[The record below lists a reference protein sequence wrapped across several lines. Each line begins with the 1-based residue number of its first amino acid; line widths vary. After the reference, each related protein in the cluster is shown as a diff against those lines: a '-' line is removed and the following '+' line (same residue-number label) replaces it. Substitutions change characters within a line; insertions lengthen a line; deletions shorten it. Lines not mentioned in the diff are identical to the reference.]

1 MTTPA
6 SAPPVRRREIFGW
19 AMFDFANSS
28 YTTIVVTVAFGPYF
42 KALVA
47 PAGRGDAL
55 WGAAISVSN
64 ALVMLLSVV
73 VGAVADGAA
82 RKKAFLFASYVLCVL
97 STAGLYF
104 AVPGRVVISLA
115 LFVFSNVAF
124 SLGENF
130 TSSFLPELSTPEN
143 IGRVS
148 GFAWGLGYVGGLASL
163 AAIFPLVRGGF
174 AAANLPHLRL
184 VWPVNALFF
193 LVAGVPTFLLLRER
207 ALPTPGVAW
216 GDHAA
221 AGLRRVVE
229 TMREIR
235 HFSQLAR
242 FLGAFFFFQAGLSTI
257 FAFSGIY
264 AVETVGFRASDLIA
278 LFFVINVSAALGALV
293 FGFVQDWIGV
303 ERTVKVTLV
312 LWIVVCVVTYLVRT
326 PAQFWVIATIA
337 GLGIGSL
344 QSAARSLVGLFA
356 PVEKSG
362 EFFGFWGLAGKGAYV
377 VGPLVFGLVSAA
389 TGNQRYGILSTG
401 LFFVLGLVGTAF
413 VDSEAGR
420 RAAEEWDRR
429 ERKADVAPGS

>member
-1 MTTPA
+1 
-6 SAPPVRRREIFGW
+6 
-19 AMFDFANSS
+19 MFDFANSS

-82 RKKAFLFASYVLCVL
+82 RKKAFLFASYLLCVA

-104 AVPGRVVISLA
+104 AVPGRVVSALA
-115 LFVFSNVAF
+115 LFVLSNVAF

-163 AAIFPLVRGGF
+163 AAIFPLVRGDF
-174 AAANLPHLRL
+174 VAANLPRLRL

-193 LVAGVPTFLLLRER
+193 LVAGIPTFLLLRER
-207 ALPTPGVAW
+207 ALPTPGRSW
-216 GDHAA
+216 TDHAV
-221 AGLRRVVE
+221 AGVRRVAE
-229 TMREIR
+229 TLRDIR
-235 HFSQLAR
+235 PFSQLAR
-242 FLGAFFFFQAGLSTI
+242 FLVAFFFFQAGLSTI

-264 AVETVGFRASDLIA
+264 AVETVGFRASDLIV
-278 LFFVINVSAALGALV
+278 LFFVINVSAALGALA

-312 LWIVVCVVTYLVRT
+312 LWIGVCVVTYLVRT
-326 PAQFWVIATIA
+326 PAQFWVIATVA

-389 TGNQRYGILSTG
+389 TGNQRYGILTTG
-401 LFFVLGLVGTAF
+401 VFFVLGLVGTLF
-413 VDSEAGR
+413 VDAAAGR
-420 RAAEEWDRR
+420 RAAEAWDRSH
-429 ERKADVAPGS
+429 APRNPSIPFPPHGGD